1 MTISEE
7 NSSGQPFRTGPL
19 VVGAALA
26 AAGGVLL
33 AAGLGVGISHL
44 VSATRQRVREMP
56 VPPSELARLNWVR
69 AKTAA
74 AAGVTAW
81 QNGIAEPAA
90 ASS

>member
-7 NSSGQPFRTGPL
+7 SSAGRPFRTAPL
-19 VVGAALA
+19 VIGAALA
-26 AAGGVLL
+26 AAGGVLV

-74 AAGVTAW
+74 AAGVSSW
-81 QNGIAEPAA
+81 QNGTAEPVA